1 MKSFSISL
9 NVALEEIPL
18 FLMSVQ
24 LTHLVCVFTSCV
36 YFYVCADEFGVYLP
50 PFLGSCPQALVWGRG
65 STGGRGSLSVQLAL
79 HWLSWWSL
87 LWTDTDGPAATEPAG
102 CGTWWGSPGEFA
114 PEGHT
119 ALWEM

>member
-1 MKSFSISL
+1 MC
-9 NVALEEIPL
+9 
-18 FLMSVQ
+18 
-24 LTHLVCVFTSCV
+24 VCVHLLSV
-36 YFYVCADEFGVYLP
+36 YLYVCADVFFVYLP
-50 PFLGSCPQALVWGRG
+50 PFLDSCLQALVWGRG

-79 HWLSWWSL
+79 DWPSWWSL

-119 ALWEM
+119 AGSHAALWETKDPVIVD